1 MGFTREIHQEDILK
15 MINTKA
21 LRFVYEMA
29 EIGWFHKKRNE
40 IKYACSRAFEIKKW
54 EKMTIFSLFL

>member
-29 EIGWFHKKRNE
+29 EIGWFHKKRNG
-40 IKYACSRAFEIKKW
+40 IKYALGLSRSKSGKK
-54 EKMTIFSLFL
+54 